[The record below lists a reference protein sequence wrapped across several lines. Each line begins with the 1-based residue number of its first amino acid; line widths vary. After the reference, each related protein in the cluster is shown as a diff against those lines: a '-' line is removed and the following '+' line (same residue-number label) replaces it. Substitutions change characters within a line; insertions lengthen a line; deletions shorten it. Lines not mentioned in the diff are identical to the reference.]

1 MKVCNLPL
9 VSVIM
14 NCYNGERFL
23 KGSIDSVY
31 SQTYS
36 NWEIVFWDNAS
47 IDNSALIAKSYDRK
61 IHYVLAD
68 KTTTLGKARG
78 LAIKE
83 ASGKY
88 IVFLDCDDI
97 YLPKKIEKQV
107 SFMESNEYSMC
118 YASAVIIDE
127 KRKELK
133 KTLVKN
139 QSGYCFP
146 SLLRHYEVNIQTV
159 MVRSSVLRSN
169 NNTFQESL
177 VYSPDYD
184 LFMMIASKSQVGV
197 IKDFLVKYRI
207 STGSLSK
214 KCLELVY
221 TENKFTLDRILK
233 THSEL
238 EKKYYP
244 EFNYAYLKLHYYKA
258 IFFISRGDNFN
269 ARKQL
274 LKTKWS
280 DWRYIVL
287 YIVLLFP
294 IVKKKYLLRLVN
306 R

>member
-1 MKVCNLPL
+1 
-9 VSVIM
+9 
-14 NCYNGERFL
+14 
-23 KGSIDSVY
+23 
-31 SQTYS
+31 
-36 NWEIVFWDNAS
+36 
-47 IDNSALIAKSYDRK
+47 
-61 IHYVLAD
+61 
-68 KTTTLGKARG
+68 
-78 LAIKE
+78 
-83 ASGKY
+83 
-88 IVFLDCDDI
+88 
-97 YLPKKIEKQV
+97 
-107 SFMESNEYSMC
+107 
-118 YASAVIIDE
+118 
-127 KRKELK
+127 
-133 KTLVKN
+133 
-139 QSGYCFP
+139 
-146 SLLRHYEVNIQTV
+146 